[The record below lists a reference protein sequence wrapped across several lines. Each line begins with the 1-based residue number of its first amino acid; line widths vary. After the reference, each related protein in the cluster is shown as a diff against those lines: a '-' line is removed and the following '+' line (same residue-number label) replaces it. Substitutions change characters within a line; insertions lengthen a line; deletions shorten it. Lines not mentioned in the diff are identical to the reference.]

1 MIEPEIKKRKK
12 VFLNKKQLLE
22 LEFKHLKLGLISPK
36 KAADY
41 LGVPIRILTYFAKN
55 KLIPLYAIKT
65 KDKYIR
71 YRISHLEQFNKVYII
86 IGERAHLR
94 VYYDD
99 NYRPKKLY
107 EDFNKEDYNRFY

>member
-41 LGVPIRILTYFAKN
+41 LGVPIRILTYC
-55 KLIPLYAIKT
+55 LLYT
-65 KDKYIR
+65 SR
-71 YRISHLEQFNKVYII
+71 CV
-86 IGERAHLR
+86 
-94 VYYDD
+94 
-99 NYRPKKLY
+99 
-107 EDFNKEDYNRFY
+107 